1 MAYRQFLVALT
12 GAMLVIAADA
22 AENTKEQDKWD
33 ANAPPGNS
41 RQIDINTE
49 TVTGTR
55 QTEPFYWQLEKGN
68 PDPQ

>member
-33 ANAPPGNS
+33 VNAPPGDS
-41 RQIDINTE
+41 
-49 TVTGTR
+49 G
-55 QTEPFYWQLEKGN
+55 K
-68 PDPQ
+68 